1 MELPHNNLQLS
12 PGAICG
18 TNNLASRTPGP
29 WDVQTVVVRD
39 IRPELSDVA
48 TYDLEFTNPEFAGRY
63 ELQPGQFN
71 MLYVPGI
78 GDAAISVSD
87 DPTRIQRDGR
97 VRHTIRNVGRVTGAI
112 AKMEIGDS
120 LGLRGPFGQPWPMEE
135 CVGRDVILVA
145 GGLGLAP
152 LRPVIYSLLAQR
164 ETFGRLHLLYGTR
177 SPDTLVFEEQY
188 EAWNAQGLIVQSTV
202 DRATPEWRGHVGVV
216 TTLLDTLF
224 EFDPDNTT
232 VFSCGPEIMMKF
244 TMLTALE
251 RGIPVERLWLSME
264 RNMQCAVGFCG
275 HCQLGPAFVCKDGPV
290 FRYDYISQF
299 MNIGG
304 L

>member
-1 MELPHNNLQLS
+1 MELPRSNLDLS
-12 PGAICG
+12 PGAACR
-18 TNNLASRTPGP
+18 TNSLANGLPGP
-29 WDVQTVVVRD
+29 WDVQTVSIGD

-48 TYDLEFTNPEFAGRY
+48 TYDLEFVDAEFAERY

-71 MLYVPGI
+71 MLYVPGV
-78 GDAAISVSD
+78 GEAAISVSD
-87 DPTRIQRDGR
+87 DPLRIPRDGR
-97 VRHTIRNVGRVTGAI
+97 IRHTIRSVGRVTGTI
-112 AKMEIGDS
+112 ADMQVGDT
-120 LGLRGPFGQPWPMEE
+120 LGLRGPFGQAWPMEE
-135 CVGRDVILVA
+135 CADRDVILVA

-152 LRPVIYSLLAQR
+152 LRPVIYSLLAQP
-164 ETFGRLHLLYGTR
+164 EKFGRLHLLYGTR
-177 SPDTLVFEEQY
+177 SPDSLVFDKEY
-188 EAWNAQGLIVQSTV
+188 DAWKKQGLRVQSTV
-202 DRATPEWRGHVGVV
+202 DRATPGWRGDVGVV
-216 TTLLDTLF
+216 TSLLNTLR
-224 EFDPDNTT
+224 EFDPQNTT
-232 VFSCGPEIMMKF
+232 LFSCGPEIMMKF
-244 TMLTALE
+244 TMLMAIE